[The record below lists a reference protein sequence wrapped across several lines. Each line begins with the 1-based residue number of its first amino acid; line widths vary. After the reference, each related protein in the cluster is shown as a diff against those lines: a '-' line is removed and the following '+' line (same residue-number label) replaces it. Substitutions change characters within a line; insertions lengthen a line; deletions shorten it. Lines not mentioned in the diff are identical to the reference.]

1 MRPAYGRA
9 CLTIAFLSTG
19 PFSLGWAAMTP
30 VQATAE
36 AGSYRLELDIGDPEQ
51 MYSKADV
58 ARLKPTSGEIMVSG
72 QMSGGA
78 GGMQGMSGTP
88 PSSGNMQG
96 MPSKSSSGGGMQ
108 GMPGMSSSSGDGLQA
123 DPATR
128 HLELHVRSKATGKAV
143 RNAKVSIIVVDSAGQ
158 QITVPIAVMYGITE
172 GQEDWHYGNNV
183 RLPAGQYGVQV
194 SANQKTAHFDVTIAD
209 K

>member
-1 MRPAYGRA
+1 MNPAYPRV
-9 CLTIAFLSTG
+9 CLTIALLAAG
-19 PFSLGWAAMTP
+19 PFPLGRAAMAP

-36 AGSYRLELDIGDPEQ
+36 TATYRLELDIGDPEQ
-51 MYSKADV
+51 MYGKADV

-72 QMSGGA
+72 QMA
-78 GGMQGMSGTP
+78 GGMPGMS
-88 PSSGNMQG
+88 PS
-96 MPSKSSSGGGMQ
+96 PSMH
-108 GMPGMSSSSGDGLQA
+108 GMPGMSSDGGMPA
-123 DPATR
+123 DPAMR
-128 HLELHVRSKATGKAV
+128 HLELHVRSKSTGKAV
-143 RNAKVSIIVVDSAGQ
+143 RNAKVSITVTDSAGQ
-158 QITVPIAVMYGITE
+158 QIIVPIAVMYGIAE

>member
-1 MRPAYGRA
+1 MKPAFRCVG
-9 CLTIAFLSTG
+9 LTIVLLAAG
-19 PFSLGWAAMTP
+19 PFPLGWAAMMP

-36 AGSYRLELDIGDPEQ
+36 SGSYRLELDIGDPEQ
-51 MYSKADV
+51 MYSKADM

-72 QMSGGA
+72 QMAGGA
-78 GGMQGMSGTP
+78 AGVQGVSGTP
-88 PSSGNMQG
+88 P
-96 MPSKSSSGGGMQ
+96 SGGGMQ
-108 GMPGMSSSSGDGLQA
+108 GMPGMSSSGGGMQGMPNMSSSSAGIQA
-123 DPATR
+123 DPAMR

-143 RNAKVSIIVVDSAGQ
+143 RNAKVSITVIDSAGQ
-158 QITVPIAVMYGITE
+158 QITIPIAVMYGISE

-183 RLPAGQYGVQV
+183 HLPPGPYGVQV